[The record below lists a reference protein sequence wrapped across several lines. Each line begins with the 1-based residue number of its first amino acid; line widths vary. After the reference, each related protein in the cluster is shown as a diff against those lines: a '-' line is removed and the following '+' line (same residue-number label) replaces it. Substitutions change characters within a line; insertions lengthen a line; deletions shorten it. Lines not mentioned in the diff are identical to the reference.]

1 MQILNKNDPQS
12 TCESLLDLDAKIMY
26 SSYLDVSGSILGEA
40 IKNAIVVHNRLT
52 VMVLPV
58 SPGKES
64 IVLATEIDTD
74 LTRIVEKTKGLLA
87 SRVAASPTISRS
99 AM

>member
-1 MQILNKNDPQS
+1 MQVLSKNDPQS

-40 IKNAIVVHNRLT
+40 IKNSIVVHNRLT

-64 IVLATEIDTD
+64 IVLATEIGSD

-87 SRVAASPTISRS
+87 SRGGRSRVIPQS